1 MLRFILILGL
11 AALFISLLTF
21 SVYTISHSTMHTQ
34 VLLENAV
41 MDEMD
46 CFYLLSSQ

>member
-1 MLRFILILGL
+1 MLRFILIIGL

-21 SVYTISHSTMHTQ
+21 SVYTISHSSMHTQ
-34 VLLENAV
+34 TLLKEAM

-46 CFYLLSSQ
+46 C